1 MFFHTKKMMIRL
13 RTLIEKF
20 FGEVK
25 MVQVITMKI
34 MKECTYNFE

>member
-1 MFFHTKKMMIRL
+1 MILL

-20 FGEVK
+20 FGEPK
-25 MVQVITMKI
+25 MVHTMKT